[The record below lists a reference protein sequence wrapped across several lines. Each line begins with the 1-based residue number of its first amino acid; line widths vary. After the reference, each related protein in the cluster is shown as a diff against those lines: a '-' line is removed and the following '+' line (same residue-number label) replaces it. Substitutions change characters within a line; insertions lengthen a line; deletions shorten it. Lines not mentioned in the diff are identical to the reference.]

1 MYVHQASGVMLSGHM
16 IVAAMR
22 TVAIDSD
29 LPEYKP
35 NCVSG
40 IISFYLP

>member
-1 MYVHQASGVMLSGHM
+1 MHVHQAPGVMLSDHM
-16 IVAAMR
+16 MVVAMR

-40 IISFYLP
+40 VISFYLP